1 MTDRVLSSYLLGVA
15 FGIGTATGALI
26 GGWHG
31 VLLYVASGVVYSI
44 GFRFA
49 LSEPRD
55 GSRRPV
61 RRGASALKVHQPGS
75 HRAGGPG
82 RIGRERLRMAP
93 LTPNGAAR
101 SGWHQ

>member
-1 MTDRVLSSYLLGVA
+1 MTDRVLSAYLLGVA

-26 GGWHG
+26 GGWPG

-49 LSEPRD
+49 LSEPQS

-61 RRGASALKVHQPGS
+61 RRGASALKVHQPGA

-93 LTPNGAAR
+93 LTQHR
-101 SGWHQ
+101 